1 MTERWYALRSKPH
14 KYDLLWEQLRIRE
27 IETFYPRLRVQTV
40 NPRAR
45 KIRPCFPGYVF
56 VRVDLEQVNLSSL
69 QWTPGAVGLVSF
81 GEQPAWVPDDLITAI
96 RRRVDE
102 VNKAGGELLNGLKPG
117 EPVTIQNGPFS
128 SYEAIFDARLPGNE
142 RVKVLLKLLGQ
153 KQLPLEIPAR
163 QVRRKAPRK

>member
-69 QWTPGAVGLVSF
+69 QWTPGRRGRAGLVR
-81 GEQPAWVPDDLITAI
+81 GAAGLGAGRPD
-96 RRRVDE
+96 
-102 VNKAGGELLNGLKPG
+102 NGHPPTCG
-117 EPVTIQNGPFS
+117 
-128 SYEAIFDARLPGNE
+128 R
-142 RVKVLLKLLGQ
+142 GQ
-153 KQLPLEIPAR
+153 
-163 QVRRKAPRK
+163 